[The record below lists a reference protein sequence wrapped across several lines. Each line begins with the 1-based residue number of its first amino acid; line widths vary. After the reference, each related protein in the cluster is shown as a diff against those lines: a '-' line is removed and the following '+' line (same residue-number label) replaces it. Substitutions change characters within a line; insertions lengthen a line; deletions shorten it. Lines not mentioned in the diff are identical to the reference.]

1 MDLESVLQMLAL
13 KGTPPPLPPMSA
25 TPEGPRRIPILPPG
39 PSIAPHNPAP
49 PGGGPYNL
57 KPGEVIG
64 EAQSPWMVA
73 DALSD
78 GTVTGKGDRLPPK
91 DVEEGLQRSYDTLR
105 WFGEHPLAAEN
116 LRGRQMDRADTGFND
131 IREQDTGFPYDL
143 IQGFFPPVGPP
154 YYPAEMTPRE
164 HF

>member
-1 MDLESVLQMLAL
+1 MQM
-13 KGTPPPLPPMSA
+13 TPGPLPM
-25 TPEGPRRIPILPPG
+25 PPG
-39 PSIAPHNPAP
+39 PFMEEAP
-49 PGGGPYNL
+49 
-57 KPGEVIG
+57 
-64 EAQSPWMVA
+64 SPWA
-73 DALSD
+73 TAEASS
-78 GTVTGKGDRLPPK
+78 GKSDRLPPK

-143 IQGFFPPVGPP
+143 IQGFFPPIEPP

-164 HF
+164 HSRIWEFEPSQTTGRK